1 MREGNAVRDFL
12 EPSLLVVGGAARGAV
27 EKVAEL
33 YRPLGVEA
41 CLVSLRTAEMIKYA
55 CNTFHVLKVAFANEM
70 RALSGALGISG
81 AEVMN
86 TMCRDTKLNISSA

>member
-1 MREGNAVRDFL
+1 
-12 EPSLLVVGGAARGAV
+12 
-27 EKVAEL
+27 
-33 YRPLGVEA
+33 
-41 CLVSLRTAEMIKYA
+41 MIKYA